1 MRWDW
6 VRRKQK
12 LYQEKESKSLM
23 EEINELK
30 TRLVDTVEKK
40 GKTLTDE
47 ETVKRSQELDQ
58 LIFQYQKEAFTK
70 LKRQEGSKA
79 VLWSMM
85 ALIPNVLVE
94 A

>member
-1 MRWDW
+1 M
-6 VRRKQK
+6 
-12 LYQEKESKSLM
+12 YQEKESKSLM